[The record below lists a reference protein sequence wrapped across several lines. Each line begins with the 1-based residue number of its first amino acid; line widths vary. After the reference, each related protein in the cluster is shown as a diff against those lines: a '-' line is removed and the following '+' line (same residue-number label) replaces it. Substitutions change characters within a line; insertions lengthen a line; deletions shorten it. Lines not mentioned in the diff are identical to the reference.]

1 MKTIGLVYSTHYFHQ
16 YPHGLHDQTVN
27 VSLIEGYGGKS
38 SIPYNVRKLNSL
50 AYEQTRTT
58 LKYESDLNTTIGN
71 NFSHISS
78 LHKHCKA
85 YRHSY
90 SQLHT
95 KN

>member
-1 MKTIGLVYSTHYFHQ
+1 MLFLMKTIGLVYSTHYFHQ

-27 VSLIEGYGGKS
+27 VSLIEGYVGKS
-38 SIPYNVRKLNSL
+38 SISYNVRKLNSL

-78 LHKHCKA
+78 LHKQRILA
-85 YRHSY
+85 YRHTY
-90 SQLHT
+90 SQ
-95 KN
+95 